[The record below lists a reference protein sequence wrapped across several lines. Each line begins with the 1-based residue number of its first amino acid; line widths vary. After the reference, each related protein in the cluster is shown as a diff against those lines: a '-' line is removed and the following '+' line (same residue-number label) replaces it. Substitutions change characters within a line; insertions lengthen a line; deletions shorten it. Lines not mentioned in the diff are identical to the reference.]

1 MQMELGNIRV
11 FAAGGAGI
19 NIVSWFEKYRDKPPN
34 NGFAAIS
41 PVYIDT
47 SKSNL
52 TQIHNPEHTYLV
64 EGLDGSGKVR
74 KENAQA
80 ISEHVLDILHKFK
93 PGDLTI
99 VVSSMSGGSGSVIA
113 PSLVSELLQ
122 RGCAVVVC
130 SVGSTDSRI
139 EIENTINTLKSYE
152 AIAKLRSSPVNMV
165 YRENSSATK
174 RSEVDTQIQG
184 EIVKLA
190 ALFSKQNKEMDSS
203 DLANWLRYN
212 KVTSYQ
218 PKLTY
223 LDFYADKVG
232 PLKHGS
238 VVTVATLAKHEHST
252 SPGQMVE
259 YQCVGFVDEESAK
272 ELELKTPLHYVILD
286 GIFDQI
292 YKEHAKILKDLN
304 EQKNSRVI
312 KQTILDNSDRT
323 TDNGLVL

>member
-1 MQMELGNIRV
+1 MELGNIRI
-11 FAAGGAGI
+11 FACGGAGI

-34 NGFAAIS
+34 HGFAAMT

-47 SKSNL
+47 SRSNL
-52 TQIHNPEHTYLV
+52 TKIHNEDHTYLV

-74 KENAQA
+74 RENAQA

-113 PSLVSELLQ
+113 PSLVSELLN
-122 RGCAVVVC
+122 RGCSVIVC

-139 EIENTINTLKSYE
+139 EVENTINTLKSYE
-152 AIAKLRSSPVNMV
+152 AVAKLRSAPVNMI
-165 YRENSSATK
+165 YRENSATSK
-174 RSEVDTQIQG
+174 RADVDTQIQG

-203 DLANWLRYN
+203 DLTNWLKYT
-212 KVTSYQ
+212 KVTSY
-218 PKLTY
+218 PAKLTF
-223 LDFYADKVG
+223 LDFYIDKVSD
-232 PLKHGS
+232 LKHGS
-238 VVTVATLAKHEHST
+238 IVSVATLAKHEHNT
-252 SPGQMVE
+252 SVGQMVE
-259 YQCVGFVDEESAK
+259 YQCVGFVDEENAK
-272 ELELKTPLHYVILD
+272 ELELKMPLHYVLLD

-292 YKEHAKILKDLN
+292 YKDHAKTLKDLN
-304 EQKNSRVI
+304 ELKNSRVA
-312 KQTILDNSDRT
+312 KQTILDNTDRT

>member
-1 MQMELGNIRV
+1 MELGNIMIY
-11 FAAGGAGI
+11 AAGGAGI

-34 NGFAAIS
+34 HGFAS
-41 PVYIDT
+41 MTPVYIDT

-52 TQIHNPEHTYLV
+52 SKVHSENHTYLV
-64 EGLDGSGKVR
+64 DGLDGSGKVR
-74 KENAQA
+74 RENAQA

-93 PGDLTI
+93 PGDLSI

-113 PSLVSELLQ
+113 PSLVSELLS
-122 RGCAVVVC
+122 RGCPVVVC

-139 EIENTINTLKSYE
+139 EVENTINTLKSYE
-152 AIAKLRSSPVNMV
+152 SVAKLRSAPVNMV
-165 YRENSSATK
+165 YRENSNATK

-203 DLANWLRYN
+203 DLSNWLKYN
-212 KVTSYQ
+212 KVTSFQ

-223 LDFYADKVG
+223 LDFYVDKVG
-232 PLKHGS
+232 ELKHGS
-238 VVTVATLAKHEHST
+238 VITVATLARQEHNT
-252 SPGQMVE
+252 SAGQMVE
-259 YQCVGFVDEESAK
+259 YQCVGFVDEEHAV
-272 ELELKTPLHYVILD
+272 ELELKHPLHYVLLD

-292 YKEHAKILKDLN
+292 YKEHAKTLKDLN
-304 EQKNSRVI
+304 ELKNSRVV
-312 KQTILDNSDRT
+312 KQTILDNSDRA